1 MKIKL
6 VEVSKQRASV
16 IHLRAHTKSLNHKCH
31 RFLLCTILMK
41 EVLKS
46 LELVAEHQV
55 TPPGVHLSNHR
66 RVKKPYSPLKI
77 CSLLTVERKTKT
89 KISYSILREK
99 TSSILRPS

>member
-1 MKIKL
+1 M
-6 VEVSKQRASV
+6 EVSKRRVSV
-16 IHLRAHTKSLNHKCH
+16 IHLRAHTKRLNHKCH
-31 RFLLCTILMK
+31 RFQPCTILMK

-55 TPPGVHLSNHR
+55 TPLVILSNHR

-77 CSLLTVERKTKT
+77 CSLLTVEVKTKT

-99 TSSILRPS
+99 TVSILRHS